1 MILDAS
7 KQVWVLDYQVPQK
20 IILARIKVLVAKVPI
35 VCAALDYEGG
45 DSGQIILILRVGEAK
60 FYFFQ

>member
-35 VCAALDYEGG
+35 VCAAFDCQGG
-45 DSGQIILILRVGEAK
+45 DSGQITSGGLGGRGRWNI
-60 FYFFQ
+60 

>member
-20 IILARIKVLVAKVPI
+20 IILAEIKVLVAKVPI
-35 VCAALDYEGG
+35 VCAAFDYQGG
-45 DSGQIILILRVGEAK
+45 DSGQITSGVGGRWSV
-60 FYFFQ
+60 